1 MPNHYPATF
10 MNLKD
15 QDIKIQNIIVEYE
28 PKIKRYII
36 HLLPGLEENKVY
48 DLLQDILLKIYTN
61 QDILNN
67 KLKEVNFNLNAYIYR
82 TARNH
87 IIDYLR
93 KSKKNK
99 EYSEYT
105 FNAYS
110 IQNLQKEKMEYK
122 FFLSNYDWAS
132 PEEDLLQKETYE
144 CLYYQINSLKF
155 EYREILF
162 LYYFEKF
169 SLLDISKKLNLNYG
183 AVSMR
188 LQRARYRLKKI
199 LETNC
204 CIIINQ
210 NPNKIYL
217 SCNIDSS
224 NNFNQKDSNNIK
236 SHNQ

>member
-1 MPNHYPATF
+1 

-28 PKIKRYII
+28 PKLKRYII
-36 HLLPGLEENKVY
+36 HLLPGLEENKVN
-48 DLLQDILLKIYTN
+48 DLLQDILIKIYTN
-61 QDILNN
+61 QDILKN
-67 KLKEVNFNLNAYIYR
+67 KLRKVNFNLNAYIYR
-82 TARNH
+82 TARNY

-99 EYSEYT
+99 EYSESRIYT
-105 FNAYS
+105 YP

-122 FFLSNYDWAS
+122 FFLSNYDWS
-132 PEEDLLQKETYE
+132 NPEEDLLQKETYE
-144 CLYYQINSLKF
+144 CLYYQINLLKF

-169 SLLDISKKLNLNYG
+169 SLLEIATKLNLNYG

-204 CIIINQ
+204 CILMNQ
-210 NPNKIYL
+210 NTNKIYL
-217 SCNIDSS
+217 SCNIDFT
-224 NNFNQKDSNNIK
+224 NNSNQKDSNKIK
-236 SHNQ
+236 S